1 MRIRTS
7 ARPLLATLLV
17 VLLGVATAQRSLTV
31 AQGTAPETLD
41 AQRSTVQQTLNVT
54 YHINEPLFQLDYATN
69 DITPLLGA
77 SYEAVD
83 ETTWEVK
90 LQGGVRFTNGE
101 PFNAEVVRYSL
112 LRVKKPELNSPA
124 TIYVRPIVDVQV
136 VDDTTVRIITD
147 GPAPVL
153 PLYLTR
159 ISMVPPAYIEEVGDD
174 AFGQNPVGTGPYE
187 LVRWVKDD
195 RVVLQ
200 ANTEY
205 WRGAPSLDQITFVSI
220 PETATRMAALQT
232 GEADLVTQVAIDQAP
247 LLERAGITI
256 APVPGLR
263 LMMVAFSLDGEPGST
278 PLYDVRVRQALNYAV
293 DKQAI
298 VDDILGGYGKVL
310 AGQALSSEYF
320 GFNPA
325 VEAYPYDPERAR
337 ELLAE
342 AGYTAD
348 NPLSITIYGPQGRY
362 VRDSEVVQAIA
373 GQLREAGV
381 EAEVEILEWGLFI
394 NRLLAKDFETAAFW
408 GASTVPD
415 ADAWIGAMLGTGAA
429 YSVYSNPELD
439 ELVAEGART
448 VDRDARLAIYHQ
460 AAELIHEQAPF
471 IFLYQQVDVY
481 GVSPR
486 VEGWVP
492 SPDESIYLWG
502 VTVD

>member
-1 MRIRTS
+1 MRTRT
-7 ARPLLATLLV
+7 ATRVFVAAVLA
-17 VLLGVATAQRSLTV
+17 VLLGTVSAQRSLTV
-31 AQGTAPETLD
+31 AQGTSPETLD
-41 AQRSTVQQTLNVT
+41 AQRSTVQQTLNVS

-69 DITPLLGA
+69 DVKPLLGT
-77 SYEAVD
+77 SYVAID
-83 ETTWEVK
+83 DTTWEVK
-90 LQGGVRFTNGE
+90 LQEGVVFTNGE
-101 PFNAEVVRYSL
+101 PFNADVVRYSL
-112 LRVKKPELNSPA
+112 LRVKKPELSSPA
-124 TIYVRPIVDVQV
+124 TIYVRPIADVQV
-136 VDDTTVRIITD
+136 VDDTTVRILTD

-159 ISMVPPAYIEEVGDD
+159 IAMVPPAYVEEVGDD
-174 AFGQNPVGTGPYE
+174 AFGQNPIGTGPYK

-195 RVVLQ
+195 RVVLE
-200 ANTEY
+200 ANPDY

-232 GEADLVTQVAIDQAP
+232 GEADLVTQVAVDQAP

-256 APVPGLR
+256 APTPGLR
-263 LMMVAFSLDGEPGST
+263 LMMIAITLDGEPGST

-337 ELLAE
+337 ELLAD
-342 AGYTAD
+342 AGYTD
-348 NPLSITIYGPQGRY
+348 GQPLSITIYGPQGRY
-362 VRDSEVVQAIA
+362 LRDSEVLQAIG
-373 GQLREAGV
+373 GQLREAGID
-381 EAEVEILEWGLFI
+381 ANVEILEWGLFI

-415 ADAWIGAMLGTGAA
+415 ADAWIGAMLGSGAA
-429 YSVYSNPELD
+429 YSVYTNPELD
-439 ELVAEGART
+439 ALVAEGART
-448 VDRDARLAIYHQ
+448 VDRDARLAIYQQ

-471 IFLYQQVDVY
+471 VFLYQQVDVY
-481 GVSPR
+481 GVAPR
-486 VEGWVP
+486 VSGWTP

>member
-1 MRIRTS
+1 MRIRLP
-7 ARPLLATLLV
+7 ARVLLAALLV
-17 VLLGVATAQRSLTV
+17 AALGAASAQRSLTV

-41 AQRSTVQQTLNVT
+41 AQRSTVQQTLNVS

-69 DITPLLGA
+69 EITPLLGA

-83 ETTWEVK
+83 DTTWQVN
-90 LQGGVRFTNGE
+90 LQPGITFTNGE
-101 PFNAEVVRYSL
+101 PFNAEAVRYSL

-124 TIYVRPIVDVQV
+124 TIYVRPIADVEV
-136 VDDTTVRIITD
+136 VDETTVRIITD

-159 ISMVPPAYIEEVGDD
+159 IAMVPPAYVEEVGDD
-174 AFGQNPVGTGPYE
+174 AFGQNPVGTGPYR

-195 RVVLQ
+195 RVVLE
-200 ANTEY
+200 ANSDY
-205 WRGAPSLDQITFVSI
+205 WRGAPSLNQITFVSI

-232 GEADLVTQVAIDQAP
+232 GEADIVTQVAVDQAP

-256 APVPGLR
+256 APTPGLR
-263 LMMVAFSLDGEPGST
+263 LMMVAITLDGDPDSS

-298 VDDILGGYGKVL
+298 VDDILGGFGKVL

-320 GFNPA
+320 GFNSA
-325 VEAYPYDPERAR
+325 VEAYPYDPVRAR

-342 AGYTAD
+342 AGYTVD
-348 NPLSITIYGPQGRY
+348 NPLSFTVYGPQGRY
-362 VRDSEVVQAIA
+362 LRDSEVVQTIG
-373 GQLREAGV
+373 GQLREVGIDAD
-381 EAEVEILEWGLFI
+381 VEILEWGLFI

-429 YSVYSNPELD
+429 YSVYANPELD
-439 ELVAEGART
+439 ALVAEGART
-448 VDRDARLAIYHQ
+448 VDREARLAIYHE

-481 GVSPR
+481 GVTPR
-486 VEGWVP
+486 VSNWTP